1 MGFYGKSGRGDLGLF
16 RGVNSL
22 NLDAKG
28 RFAIPT
34 KYRGRLK
41 DRCAS
46 QLVITVD
53 PNDHCLLIYPIP
65 EWQEIERKL
74 MRLPSFNKAARR
86 LQRLLVGHAAEVD
99 MDGQGRVLLPPPLRE
114 FAQMNKHAVLI
125 GQGNKFE
132 LWDEERWNEQR
143 ESWLEE
149 SDLEHDLPADLETLS
164 I

>member
-1 MGFYGKSGRGDLGLF
+1 MGFYGEAERGDQALF

-34 KYRGRLK
+34 RYRERLK

-53 PNDHCLLIYPIP
+53 PDDHCLLIYPAP

-74 MRLPSFNKAARR
+74 MNLPTFNKAARR
-86 LQRLLVGHAAEVD
+86 LQRLLVGHAVEVD

-114 FAQMNKHAVLI
+114 FAQMDKHAVLI
-125 GQGNKFE
+125 GQGSKFE
-132 LWDEERWNEQR
+132 LWDEGRWNEAR

-149 SDLEHDLPADLETLS
+149 DLEQDLPADLETLS

>member
-1 MGFYGKSGRGDLGLF
+1 MF

-41 DRCAS
+41 DCCAS

-53 PNDHCLLIYPIP
+53 PNDHCLLIYPVP

-74 MRLPSFNKAARR
+74 MKLPTFNKAARR
-86 LQRLLVGHAAEVD
+86 LQRLLVGHATEVD

-132 LWDEERWNEQR
+132 LWDEERWSAQR
-143 ESWLEE
+143 ENWLEE
-149 SDLEHDLPADLETLS
+149 SDLEQLDLPADLETLS